1 MKGATDDEAGGTAE
15 VCDAR
20 TEELGALHLGV
31 GDGVADEL
39 GVMLATLLLVLV
51 VVGSTDEVDEV
62 DEVDGEVTVEVG
74 CAPTLWTVMI

>member
-20 TEELGALHLGV
+20 TEELEALHLGV

-62 DEVDGEVTVEVG
+62 DGEVTVEVG